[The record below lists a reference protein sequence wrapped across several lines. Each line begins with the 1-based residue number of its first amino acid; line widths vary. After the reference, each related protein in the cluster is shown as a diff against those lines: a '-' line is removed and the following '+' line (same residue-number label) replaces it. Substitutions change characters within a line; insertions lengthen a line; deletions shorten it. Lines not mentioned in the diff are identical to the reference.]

1 MAIIQI
7 KRIQTHPYGLDGA
20 DLLEALRD
28 GELGYVIDENK
39 LYIGSNKGN
48 ILINDS
54 SGLGPL
60 IEEIKTSGVGKI
72 EWNPNTL
79 QLKVYDL
86 ENSPVSSKHVT
97 LTHTHKYAGSAS
109 AGGAANSAIKLI
121 AADGSEVIVG
131 SDTQPVY
138 FSNGTP
144 VACGDTLDVNIS
156 KNAATASHL
165 AESRTFTINGTAAD
179 GGTSFNG
186 STDAALKLPKI
197 LNGFTSI
204 TANKFIGNIE
214 GKATSA
220 DKLSTNAGTSSKPVY
235 FANGI
240 PVICDNELDV
250 SIKGQAQLA
259 AQLATGR
266 TISINGEAGTTGTE
280 FNGSKNIGL
289 TIPKTLTGLT
299 SITSSKFIG
308 DLEGNASTATAFQS
322 TQDINLS
329 GDVTG
334 SASSTGGWAITTELT
349 NIHSAE
355 GQGGPTAD
363 GTLEHGKTFTVP
375 YFEYDKKG
383 RIVGVVDRTF
393 TLPKDN
399 NTDTKVTQ
407 KAVIT
412 TAGEYPVMLGY
423 DTRTTS
429 VTNTVNKA
437 AAFTY
442 NPDTKTLTAPKFK
455 GQLIGN
461 ADTAS
466 TWETER
472 AFTINS
478 TAANGGV
485 NVDGSKN
492 IALNIPTSINGF
504 ASITSTK
511 FIGDLQGT
519 ADEAK
524 KLTSSAGSNVKPI
537 YFAEGVPV
545 ECSDSLDVNINKNA
559 ATADHWKN
567 TITLTY
573 KNDVTG
579 SVSFDGS
586 TNKDVT
592 LTLKN
597 SGVTAGTYGPAANKT
612 LDFGEGFD
620 VPKYTV
626 DAKGRLTSTSTVTY
640 TLPSI
645 DAYVNNLKNK
655 TIVPDEK
662 TYTFNALSDLS
673 FNQTDNQINVTENE
687 YILNLEDFAFTEEVE
702 SKIEAI
708 PKPMIFKGTVGTG
721 GTKTTLPTADA
732 STIGHTYRVVSSLT
746 VDGTTSTPGDLWICA
761 KISENPDTY
770 KWVHVV
776 NTDETHVAS
785 AAQANKWT
793 TARKFTI
800 SGTPS
805 GSTASVDGS
814 KDITLYLP
822 KTIGKFDKVSATS
835 FEGALTGNA
844 TTATTASKLGT
855 NAGSATKPV
864 YFANGV
870 PQECGSTL
878 GVNIS
883 GTSAGWTTAR
893 TLSLTGPVT
902 GSASIDG
909 TKAITV
915 ATTID
920 DIYLFNSG
928 DTITGHLT
936 MSNDKAQS
944 EQPALKWKTIGA
956 ASPFV
961 GYATDQTDGTFA
973 LMSIEGTN
981 YASGLAIGGNSKN
994 LLWKGVKV
1002 ATVESTVAAAS
1013 ALETGR
1019 KISISGTPGTSGTM
1033 FNGSKDISLVLPKT
1047 IGKFDK
1053 VSATSFEG
1061 ALSGNASSATEFSSN
1076 ATVKLTGAITGEAS
1090 SKKGWEIATTLASIH
1105 ATGGSGG
1112 PTTDPSG
1119 TPLAHSGT
1127 FTVPYFEYDAQGRIT
1142 SVIDRTYKLPTDN
1155 NTDTKVTQA
1164 YSTANNSY
1172 PLLFTNTAGITSTS
1186 SRGATTAILNNSI
1199 YANPSTG
1206 TITATKFKG
1215 ALEGNASSA
1224 TALATGRK
1232 ISISGTP
1239 GTSGTTFDGSKAISL
1254 ILPET
1259 IGTFKSVS
1267 ATSFTGDLAGN
1278 ASSADAFSSD
1288 ALVKLTGDV
1297 IGEVSSTK
1305 GWTVDTTL
1313 KELHSGGNGGPTAN
1327 ATLSHKGTFTVPYF
1341 EYDKNGRITSVVD
1354 RTYTLPSDNN
1364 TDTKVTQA
1372 AAITTKAEYPIILGY
1387 STATTAVTNT
1397 VNKASTLT
1405 YNPGDQI
1412 LTAPKF
1418 KGDLTGTADSAKQWS
1433 ENRKFKINK
1442 TAAYNNET
1450 DKNPIEV
1457 NVNGSTDIALTV
1469 PAEMTGF
1476 KSITSD
1482 KFVGQAS
1489 RALKFETYIN
1499 SSKTATY
1506 GNQWQVAAYWE
1517 TGSGPIRLASD
1528 QQADKYKVK
1537 VDQADLADKAT
1548 IADTADKWTTARTF
1562 TFKGDVSGTL
1572 TMDGSQSL
1580 DCTLTVA
1587 NDSHSHS
1594 NYLLNTLTNIELNSS
1609 DSNKLKGYGG
1619 FIDFHFINADGN
1631 PTDSAGNVVS
1641 ARPDYT
1647 SRIVENAPGQLSIN
1661 GTLFK
1666 NNVVTATKF
1675 KGAFDGNASTASMWA
1690 NSRNFTISDYTDT
1703 NQGINSAVNGSANV
1717 DLKMPKNVEVSTITV
1732 NKSETTG
1739 TGVKMEFDT
1748 VDESLMFVFA

>member
-39 LYIGSNKGN
+39 LYIGSDRGN
-48 ILINDS
+48 VLINDS

-60 IEEIKTSGVGKI
+60 IEEIKKSGVGKI

-144 VACGDTLDVNIS
+144 VACGNTLDVNIS

-289 TIPKTLTGLT
+289 TIPQTLTGLT

-308 DLEGNASTATAFQS
+308 DLE
-322 TQDINLS
+322 
-329 GDVTG
+329 
-334 SASSTGGWAITTELT
+334 
-349 NIHSAE
+349 
-355 GQGGPTAD
+355 
-363 GTLEHGKTFTVP
+363 
-375 YFEYDKKG
+375 
-383 RIVGVVDRTF
+383 
-393 TLPKDN
+393 
-399 NTDTKVTQ
+399 
-407 KAVIT
+407 
-412 TAGEYPVMLGY
+412 
-423 DTRTTS
+423 
-429 VTNTVNKA
+429 
-437 AAFTY
+437 
-442 NPDTKTLTAPKFK
+442 
-455 GQLIGN
+455 
-461 ADTAS
+461 
-466 TWETER
+466 
-472 AFTINS
+472 
-478 TAANGGV
+478 
-485 NVDGSKN
+485 
-492 IALNIPTSINGF
+492 
-504 ASITSTK
+504 
-511 FIGDLQGT
+511 GT

-567 TITLTY
+567 IITLTY

-586 TNKDVT
+586 TSKDVT

-770 KWVHVV
+770 KWVHVI

-835 FEGALTGNA
+835 FEGAL
-844 TTATTASKLGT
+844 
-855 NAGSATKPV
+855 
-864 YFANGV
+864 
-870 PQECGSTL
+870 
-878 GVNIS
+878 
-883 GTSAGWTTAR
+883 
-893 TLSLTGPVT
+893 
-902 GSASIDG
+902 
-909 TKAITV
+909 
-915 ATTID
+915 
-920 DIYLFNSG
+920 
-928 DTITGHLT
+928 
-936 MSNDKAQS
+936 
-944 EQPALKWKTIGA
+944 
-956 ASPFV
+956 
-961 GYATDQTDGTFA
+961 
-973 LMSIEGTN
+973 
-981 YASGLAIGGNSKN
+981 
-994 LLWKGVKV
+994 
-1002 ATVESTVAAAS
+1002 
-1013 ALETGR
+1013 
-1019 KISISGTPGTSGTM
+1019 
-1033 FNGSKDISLVLPKT
+1033 
-1047 IGKFDK
+1047 
-1053 VSATSFEG
+1053 
-1061 ALSGNASSATEFSSN
+1061 SGNASSATEFSSN
-1076 ATVKLTGAITGEAS
+1076 ATIKLIGAITGEAS

-1105 ATGGSGG
+1105 DTGGSGG

-1155 NTDTKVTQA
+1155 STDTKVTQA
-1164 YSTANNSY
+1164 YSTADGSY
-1172 PLLFTNTAGITSTS
+1172 PLLFTKTNGITSTS

-1199 YANPSTG
+1199 YANPSAG
-1206 TITATKFKG
+1206 TITATKFIG

-1232 ISISGTP
+1232 ISIDGTP

-1267 ATSFTGDLAGN
+1267 ATSFTGDLTGN

-1313 KELHSGGNGGPTAN
+1313 KELHSGGNGGPAEN
-1327 ATLSHKGTFTVPYF
+1327 ATLAHSGTFTVPYF
-1341 EYDKNGRITSVVD
+1341 EYDKNGRITAVVD
-1354 RTYTLPSDNN
+1354 RTYTLPADKN

-1397 VNKASTLT
+1397 VNKTSTLT
-1405 YNPGDQI
+1405 YNPGDQV

-1418 KGDLTGTADSAKQWS
+1418 KGNLTGTADSAKQWS
-1433 ENRKFKINK
+1433 ENRKFSINK
-1442 TAAYNNET
+1442 IADDDGTT
-1450 DKNPIEV
+1450 DKNPIKV
-1457 NVNGSTDIALTV
+1457 NVNGSKDIALTV
-1469 PAEMTGF
+1469 PTVMTGF
-1476 KSITSD
+1476 ESITSD

-1489 RALKFETYIN
+1489 RALKFETYTN

-1506 GNQWQVAAYWE
+1506 GNQRQVAAYWE

-1594 NYLLNTLTNIELNSS
+1594 NYLLNTLTNIELNNS
-1609 DSNKLKGYGG
+1609 DSNKLKDCGG
-1619 FIDFHFINADGN
+1619 FLDFHFINADGN

-1647 SRIVENAPGQLSIN
+1647 SRIIENGPGQLLVN
-1661 GTLFK
+1661 GVLFK

-1675 KGAFDGNASTASMWA
+1675 KGALEGNASTASTWA
-1690 NSRNFTISDYTDT
+1690 DSRNFTISDYTDT
-1703 NQGINSAVNGSANV
+1703 NQGVNSAVNGSANV

-1748 VDESLMFVFA
+1748 ADESLMFVFA